1 MHPVLRPAGANFALR
16 APNCPW
22 RRKGSSLQVTG
33 SEGERI
39 SPWALQPSSGS
50 VEALA
55 TIDLFNLDDRDLEPA
70 YSIDGMHARPA
81 IANEPRNYLS
91 SHFHPPPEKGGVP
104 RLFSALQLRLSGDR
118 ILQSSAQT
126 CAQLSLRDER
136 LGDKETRFDWE
147 QAQFLKPMTSMHA
160 RCVLS
165 CVTSWPRVIYVRPWK
180 SLRNGQQ
187 PIATHARMNSSKGLK
202 KQRRHGLA
210 SSVSFQPTFGGA

>member
-16 APNCPW
+16 APNRPW

-50 VEALA
+50 VETLA

-160 RCVLS
+160 RCVF
-165 CVTSWPRVIYVRPWK
+165 V
-180 SLRNGQQ
+180 
-187 PIATHARMNSSKGLK
+187 ARDL
-202 KQRRHGLA
+202 LA
-210 SSVSFQPTFGGA
+210 

>member
-1 MHPVLRPAGANFALR
+1 M
-16 APNCPW
+16 
-22 RRKGSSLQVTG
+22 
-33 SEGERI
+33 
-39 SPWALQPSSGS
+39 
-50 VEALA
+50 
-55 TIDLFNLDDRDLEPA
+55 
-70 YSIDGMHARPA
+70 
-81 IANEPRNYLS
+81 
-91 SHFHPPPEKGGVP
+91 P

-187 PIATHARMNSSKGLK
+187 PIATHARMNSSKGLEK
-202 KQRRHGLA
+202 RRQHGPA
-210 SSVSFQPTFGGA
+210 SSVSFQQIFGGASPRRRRRERRPRTSWRPTSPELQVSWLPADWLFSKSIVERPRLGAVARQGVAGNIAA